1 MMFFKLYIA
10 RTRRWKRRFGSK
22 TLDGGVKPLS
32 SSGMRILLVED
43 NPTLASWLA
52 KSLQQSNYNVDTV
65 HDAADAEQALAVT
78 QYNLVILDLGLP
90 DRTGLDVLEHIRARG
105 NEVPVIILTANA
117 SLDGRIRGLDAGAD
131 DYLAKPFELSE
142 LEARIRAHLR
152 RASQRSAPVVTC
164 GLLRFDTNTRL
175 FSVGDEALP
184 LAPKEHAVLE
194 QLLRRIGT
202 TVSKAVLVQGIYDFD
217 SETDENAIEIYIHRL
232 RKKLEGSKAEI
243 VTLRGLGYLLRDAG

>member
-1 MMFFKLYIA
+1 
-10 RTRRWKRRFGSK
+10 
-22 TLDGGVKPLS
+22 
-32 SSGMRILLVED
+32 MRILLVED
-43 NPTLASWLA
+43 NLTLASWLA

-65 HDAADAEQALAVT
+65 HDAADAEQALAFT
-78 QYNLVILDLGLP
+78 EYNLVILDLGLP
-90 DRTGLDVLEHIRARG
+90 DKTGLDVLEQIRHRG

-152 RASQRSAPVVTC
+152 RASQRTAPVVTC

-175 FSVGDEALP
+175 FSVGEDALP

-202 TVSKAVLVQGIYDFD
+202 TVSKATLVQGIYDFD

>member
-1 MMFFKLYIA
+1 
-10 RTRRWKRRFGSK
+10 
-22 TLDGGVKPLS
+22 
-32 SSGMRILLVED
+32 MRILLVED
-43 NPTLASWLA
+43 NLTLANWLA
-52 KSLQQSNYNVDTV
+52 KSLQQSNYSVDTV
-65 HDAADAEQALAVT
+65 HDAADAEQALAFT
-78 QYNLVILDLGLP
+78 EYDLVILDLGLP
-90 DRTGLDVLEHIRARG
+90 DKTGLDVLEHVRGKG

-152 RASQRSAPVVTC
+152 RASQRTAPVVTC

-175 FSVGDEALP
+175 FSLGDDALS

-202 TVSKAVLVQGIYDFD
+202 TVSKTALVQGIYNFD

-232 RKKLEGSKAEI
+232 RKKLEGSRAEI
-243 VTLRGLGYLLRDAG
+243 VTLRGLGYLLREAS

>member
-1 MMFFKLYIA
+1 
-10 RTRRWKRRFGSK
+10 
-22 TLDGGVKPLS
+22 
-32 SSGMRILLVED
+32 MRILLVED
-43 NPTLASWLA
+43 NLTLASWLA

-65 HDAADAEQALAVT
+65 HDAADAEQALAFT
-78 QYNLVILDLGLP
+78 EYNLVILDLGLP
-90 DRTGLDVLEHIRARG
+90 DKTGLDVLEQIRNRG
-105 NEVPVIILTANA
+105 NEVPVVILTANA

-152 RASQRSAPVVTC
+152 RASQRTAPVVTC

-175 FSVGDEALP
+175 FSVGEDVLS

-202 TVSKAVLVQGIYDFD
+202 TVSKATLVQGIYDFD

>member
-1 MMFFKLYIA
+1 
-10 RTRRWKRRFGSK
+10 
-22 TLDGGVKPLS
+22 
-32 SSGMRILLVED
+32 MRILLVED
-43 NPTLASWLA
+43 NLTLASWLA

-65 HDAADAEQALAVT
+65 HDAADAEQALAFT
-78 QYNLVILDLGLP
+78 EYNLVILDLGLP
-90 DRTGLDVLEHIRARG
+90 DKTGLDVLEQIRNRG

-152 RASQRSAPVVTC
+152 RASQRTAPVVTC
-164 GLLRFDTNTRL
+164 GFLRFDTNTRL
-175 FSVGDEALP
+175 FSVGEDALP

-202 TVSKAVLVQGIYDFD
+202 TVSKATLVQGIYDFD

>member
-1 MMFFKLYIA
+1 
-10 RTRRWKRRFGSK
+10 
-22 TLDGGVKPLS
+22 
-32 SSGMRILLVED
+32 MRILLVED
-43 NPTLASWLA
+43 NLTLASWLA

-65 HDAADAEQALAVT
+65 HDAADAEQALAFT
-78 QYNLVILDLGLP
+78 EYNLVILDLGLP
-90 DRTGLDVLEHIRARG
+90 DKTGLDVLEQIRKRG

-152 RASQRSAPVVTC
+152 RASQRTAPVVTC

-175 FSVGDEALP
+175 FSVGEDALP

-202 TVSKAVLVQGIYDFD
+202 TVSKATLVQGIYDFD

-232 RKKLEGSKAEI
+232 RKKIEGSKAEI

>member
-1 MMFFKLYIA
+1 
-10 RTRRWKRRFGSK
+10 
-22 TLDGGVKPLS
+22 
-32 SSGMRILLVED
+32 MRILLVED
-43 NPTLASWLA
+43 NLTLASWLA

-65 HDAADAEQALAVT
+65 HDAADAEQALAFT
-78 QYNLVILDLGLP
+78 EYNLVILDLGLP
-90 DRTGLDVLEHIRARG
+90 DKTGLDVLEQIRSRG

-152 RASQRSAPVVTC
+152 RASQRTAPVVTC
-164 GLLRFDTNTRL
+164 GYLRFDTNTRL
-175 FSVGDEALP
+175 FSVGDDALP

-202 TVSKAVLVQGIYDFD
+202 TVSKATLVQGIYDFD

>member
-1 MMFFKLYIA
+1 
-10 RTRRWKRRFGSK
+10 
-22 TLDGGVKPLS
+22 
-32 SSGMRILLVED
+32 MRILLVED
-43 NPTLASWLA
+43 NLTLANWLT
-52 KSLQQSNYNVDTV
+52 KSLQQSNYSVDTV
-65 HDAADAEQALAVT
+65 HDAADAEQALAFT
-78 QYNLVILDLGLP
+78 EYDLVILDLGLP
-90 DRTGLDVLEHIRARG
+90 DKTGLDVLEHVRGKG

-152 RASQRSAPVVTC
+152 RASQRTAPVVTC

-175 FSVGDEALP
+175 FSLGDDQLS

-202 TVSKAVLVQGIYDFD
+202 TVSKTALVQGIYNFD

-232 RKKLEGSKAEI
+232 RKKLEGSRAEI
-243 VTLRGLGYLLRDAG
+243 VTLRGLGYLLREAS

>member
-1 MMFFKLYIA
+1 
-10 RTRRWKRRFGSK
+10 
-22 TLDGGVKPLS
+22 
-32 SSGMRILLVED
+32 MRLLLVED
-43 NPTLASWLA
+43 NLELADWLA
-52 KSLQQSNYNVDTV
+52 RTLRQAQYAVDVV
-65 HDAADAEQALAVT
+65 HDGEDAEHALAFGEHA
-78 QYNLVILDLGLP
+78 LVILDLSLP
-90 DRTGLDVLEHIRARG
+90 RRGGLDVLKSLRARG
-105 NEVPVIILTANA
+105 NTVPVIVLTANA

>member
-1 MMFFKLYIA
+1 
-10 RTRRWKRRFGSK
+10 
-22 TLDGGVKPLS
+22 
-32 SSGMRILLVED
+32 MRILLVED
-43 NPTLASWLA
+43 NLTLASWLA
-52 KSLQQSNYNVDTV
+52 KSLQHSNYNVDTV
-65 HDAADAEQALAVT
+65 HDAADAEQALAFT
-78 QYNLVILDLGLP
+78 EYNLVILDLGLP
-90 DRTGLDVLEHIRARG
+90 DKTGLDVLEQIRNRG

-152 RASQRSAPVVTC
+152 RASQRTAPVVTC

-175 FSVGDEALP
+175 FSVGEDVLS

-202 TVSKAVLVQGIYDFD
+202 TVSKATLVQGIYDFD

>member
-1 MMFFKLYIA
+1 
-10 RTRRWKRRFGSK
+10 
-22 TLDGGVKPLS
+22 
-32 SSGMRILLVED
+32 MRILLVED
-43 NPTLASWLA
+43 NLTLANWLA
-52 KSLQQSNYNVDTV
+52 KSLQQSNYSVDTV
-65 HDAADAEQALAVT
+65 HDGTDAEPALAFT
-78 QYNLVILDLGLP
+78 EYDLVVLDLGLP
-90 DRTGLDVLEHIRARG
+90 DKTGLDVLKHVRSRG

-117 SLDGRIRGLDAGAD
+117 SLDGRIRGLDTGAD

-152 RASQRSAPVVTC
+152 RSSQRTAPVVTC

-175 FSVGDEALP
+175 FSLGDEPLS

-202 TVSKAVLVQGIYDFD
+202 TVSKTTLVQGIYNFD

-232 RKKLEGSKAEI
+232 RKKLEGSKVEI
-243 VTLRGLGYLLRDAG
+243 VTLRGLGYLLREAN

>member
-1 MMFFKLYIA
+1 
-10 RTRRWKRRFGSK
+10 
-22 TLDGGVKPLS
+22 
-32 SSGMRILLVED
+32 MRILLVED
-43 NPTLASWLA
+43 NLTLASWLA

-65 HDAADAEQALAVT
+65 HDAADAEQALAFT
-78 QYNLVILDLGLP
+78 EYNLVILDLGLP
-90 DRTGLDVLEHIRARG
+90 DKTGLDVLEQIRNRG

-152 RASQRSAPVVTC
+152 RASQRTAPVVTC

-175 FSVGDEALP
+175 FSVGEDALP

-202 TVSKAVLVQGIYDFD
+202 TVSKATLVQGIYDFE

>member
-1 MMFFKLYIA
+1 
-10 RTRRWKRRFGSK
+10 
-22 TLDGGVKPLS
+22 
-32 SSGMRILLVED
+32 MRILLVED
-43 NPTLASWLA
+43 NLTLASWLA

-65 HDAADAEQALAVT
+65 HDAADAEQALAFT
-78 QYNLVILDLGLP
+78 EYNLVILDLGLP
-90 DRTGLDVLEHIRARG
+90 DKTGLDVLEQIRNRG

-152 RASQRSAPVVTC
+152 RASQRTAPVVTC

-175 FSVGDEALP
+175 FSVGEDALP

-202 TVSKAVLVQGIYDFD
+202 TVSKATLVQGIYDFD

>member
-1 MMFFKLYIA
+1 
-10 RTRRWKRRFGSK
+10 
-22 TLDGGVKPLS
+22 
-32 SSGMRILLVED
+32 MRILLVED
-43 NPTLASWLA
+43 NLTLASWLA

-65 HDAADAEQALAVT
+65 HDAADAEQALAFT
-78 QYNLVILDLGLP
+78 EYNLVILDLGLP
-90 DRTGLDVLEHIRARG
+90 DKTGLDVLEQIRSRG

-152 RASQRSAPVVTC
+152 RASQRTAPVVTC
-164 GLLRFDTNTRL
+164 GFLRFDTNTRL
-175 FSVGDEALP
+175 FSVGDDALP

-202 TVSKAVLVQGIYDFD
+202 TVSKATLVQGIYDFD

>member
-1 MMFFKLYIA
+1 
-10 RTRRWKRRFGSK
+10 
-22 TLDGGVKPLS
+22 
-32 SSGMRILLVED
+32 MRILLVED
-43 NPTLASWLA
+43 NLTLASWLA

-65 HDAADAEQALAVT
+65 HDAADAEQALAFT
-78 QYNLVILDLGLP
+78 EYNLVILDLGLP
-90 DRTGLDVLEHIRARG
+90 DKTGLDVLEQIRNRG

-117 SLDGRIRGLDAGAD
+117 NLDGRIRGLDAGAD

-152 RASQRSAPVVTC
+152 RASQRTAPVVTC

-175 FSVGDEALP
+175 FSVGEDALP

-202 TVSKAVLVQGIYDFD
+202 TVSKATLVQSIYDFD

>member
-1 MMFFKLYIA
+1 
-10 RTRRWKRRFGSK
+10 
-22 TLDGGVKPLS
+22 
-32 SSGMRILLVED
+32 MRILLVED
-43 NPTLASWLA
+43 NLTLANWLA
-52 KSLQQSNYNVDTV
+52 KSLQQSNYNVDAV
-65 HDAADAEQALAVT
+65 HDAGDAEQALAFT
-78 QYNLVILDLGLP
+78 EYDLVILDLGLP
-90 DRTGLDVLEHIRARG
+90 DRTGLDVLAHIRGRG

-152 RASQRSAPVVTC
+152 RASQRTAPVVTC

-175 FSVGDEALP
+175 FSTGDAPLP

-202 TVSKAVLVQGIYDFD
+202 TVSKTALVQGIYDFD

-232 RKKLEGSKAEI
+232 RRKLEGSKAEI
-243 VTLRGLGYLLRDAG
+243 VTLRGLGYLLREAN

>member
-1 MMFFKLYIA
+1 
-10 RTRRWKRRFGSK
+10 
-22 TLDGGVKPLS
+22 
-32 SSGMRILLVED
+32 MRILLVED
-43 NPTLASWLA
+43 NLTLASWLA

-65 HDAADAEQALAVT
+65 HDAADAEQALAFT
-78 QYNLVILDLGLP
+78 EYNLVILDLGLP
-90 DRTGLDVLEHIRARG
+90 DKTGLDVLEQIRKRG

-152 RASQRSAPVVTC
+152 RASQRTAPVVTC

-175 FSVGDEALP
+175 FSVGEDALP

-202 TVSKAVLVQGIYDFD
+202 TVSKATLVQGIYDFD